1 MRSITSIGQK
11 ETVSPGSESNFP
23 NCVIPT
29 EAEELRLFKCIGE
42 GLSSG
47 KSTDQE
53 ILFPNLQNGE
63 GIS

>member
-1 MRSITSIGQK
+1 M
-11 ETVSPGSESNFP
+11 
-23 NCVIPT
+23 IPT

-42 GLSSG
+42 GLSGG